1 MGNYYSYMRIST
13 KEERQKQSYARQEK
27 ALRAYADTNGFEY
40 LLEFKDDVSGATF
53 QRKNWERLEKI
64 LQENDTV
71 VFKDISRFTR
81 QSHDGY
87 IKYMELMQRGIRLVF
102 LDNPTVSTDYIKDL
116 TRVSESQDLI
126 TKTALEG
133 IIKLLI
139 IVELDRV
146 EKERQVFIQRV
157 KQGIEASDKR
167 SGRVPGTLE
176 KMSEELE
183 KDIRMFLM
191 DRTIKQIDLMRKHN
205 ISRNTLKKYIRVLGG
220 EKND

>member
-87 IKYMELMQRGIRLVF
+87 IKYMELMQRGICLVF

>member
-205 ISRNTLKKYIRVLGG
+205 ISRNTLKKYIRVLGS